1 MIWLLLARPFYLLG
15 WIAPLYAKDKMR
27 QIILQAPATFTERQ
41 VPEPSSE
48 PGHALMRM
56 RRVGVC
62 GSDFHAYS
70 GTHPAYTYPRI
81 LGHELAG
88 EVLEAPPEQNR
99 IKPGDQCAIEPYWAC
114 GSCRACLK
122 GRTNCCD
129 NLRVFGIHIDGGL
142 QGALSVPLHLLHKSV
157 VLDLDQLALVETL
170 GIGAHA
176 VQRSALQKGES
187 ALVIGAG
194 PIGLSV
200 TQFAQAAGADV
211 VVVEKNPWRREFA
224 TSFGVEALSDAET
237 RIADVVFD
245 ATGSAAAMGASLA
258 HVSPTGRLVFAG
270 LTKEPVCLNGALLHK
285 REITVFASR
294 NSREQFPRIIELIE
308 KHEIDTSH
316 WINERMPL
324 AEVPRRFKDLVGN
337 SSLIKAMI
345 EIEAVDFQ

>member
-1 MIWLLLARPFYLLG
+1 
-15 WIAPLYAKDKMR
+15 MR
-27 QIILQAPATFTERQ
+27 QIVLQAPGEFIERQ
-41 VPEPSSE
+41 VPEPSPE
-48 PGHALMRM
+48 PGHALIRM

-88 EVLEAPPEQNR
+88 EVLVAPPEQNC
-99 IKPGDQCAIEPYWAC
+99 IKPGDRCAIEPYWAC
-114 GSCRACLK
+114 GHCRACLK

-129 NLRVFGIHIDGGL
+129 YIRVFGIHIDGGL
-142 QGALSVPLHLLHKSV
+142 QGALSVPLHLLHKSAI
-157 VLDLDQLALVETL
+157 LDLDQLALVETL

-176 VQRSALQKGES
+176 VKRSGLEKGES

-194 PIGLSV
+194 PIGLAV

-211 VVVEKNPWRREFA
+211 VIVEKNQWRRDFA
-224 TSFGVEALSDAET
+224 TSFGVEALCNAGT
-237 RIADVVFD
+237 RTADVVFD
-245 ATGSAAAMGASLA
+245 ATGSAAAMSASLE

-270 LTKEPVCLNGALLHK
+270 LTKEPVCLDDALMHR

-308 KHEIDTSH
+308 KNEIDTSR

-324 AEVPRRFKDLVGN
+324 ADVPSRFKDLVGN

-345 EIEAVDFQ
+345 EVEEAADL